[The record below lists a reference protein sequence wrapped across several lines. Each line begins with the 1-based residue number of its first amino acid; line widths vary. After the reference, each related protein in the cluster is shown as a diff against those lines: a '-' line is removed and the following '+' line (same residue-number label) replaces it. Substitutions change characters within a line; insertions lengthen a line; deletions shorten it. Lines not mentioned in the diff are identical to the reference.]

1 MVAKL
6 TQDEKFV
13 IQGRLSN
20 GEDVKDIAK
29 SIQRQAKTVQAYVD
43 GELNEIQNTIVG
55 VQAENLTVEELQ
67 VLLDEE
73 KAKVTE
79 LQGQIPQEEKHG
91 KRDPKNKGFINKT
104 PGGAKGIAV
113 MTNVA
118 SEISDELRKKYPK
131 TLARTARGNLYNI
144 DDQKVIE

>member
-73 KAKVTE
+73 KAKVTGLTSDHMGKTYYFCMAACKAE
-79 LQGQIPQEEKHG
+79 FDKGPEQFVEKPSETHES
-91 KRDPKNKGFINKT
+91 PHTKNH
-104 PGGAKGIAV
+104 PGAGH
-113 MTNVA
+113 
-118 SEISDELRKKYPK
+118 D
-131 TLARTARGNLYNI
+131 
-144 DDQKVIE
+144 